1 MPENKYHKIEDFL
14 MDNSFVEWA
23 LGNSA
28 EEDGYWKNFPLQH
41 PNCED
46 IFKQA
51 CDIIQSFHIRSVND
65 LSEKDVDLIIAHV
78 NSRIVGGKTPS
89 YVQPIRSQKNNLL
102 RFAAILIIAIAVG
115 LMAIN
120 VSKKRQADNQV
131 NLQTSS
137 HVINKSGTPMLVKLP
152 DNSSVILQ
160 PGAQINYPNIF
171 SSSKREVNLK
181 GEALFEVSK
190 NPAKPFYVYSGELT
204 IRVVGTSFKVK
215 ANDSE
220 GQYKVSVSTGRVEVS
235 AHKLKSTGS
244 KNKPLIVLTANQQ
257 AVLYREDLKL
267 EKVVLKRP
275 MLLSKESTNIHFNF
289 SATPFSKVVTTMED
303 AYGVHITYDE
313 KVMGNCQLT
322 ASLTDQSLDERLKLI
337 CKAVEAEYKIID
349 GQIIITGHGCD
360 NQLILNN

>member
-28 EEDGYWKNFPLQH
+28 TEDDYWKDFLLQH
-41 PNCED
+41 PACED

-51 CDIIQSFHIRSVND
+51 CDIIQSFHIKSVND
-65 LSEKDVDLIIAHV
+65 LTEKDIDLIISHV
-78 NSRIVGGKTPS
+78 NTRIAGRVTTP
-89 YVQPIRSQKNNLL
+89 YVIPIKSKRNNLL
-102 RFAAILIIAIAVG
+102 RFAAFLIIAVTVG
-115 LMAIN
+115 LVAVH
-120 VSKKRQADNQV
+120 VSKKQAGDKI

-137 HVINKSGTPMLVKLP
+137 RVINKSGAPMLVKLP

-160 PGAQINYPNIF
+160 PGAQINYSNTF
-171 SSSKREVNLK
+171 SGNKREVSLQ

-204 IRVVGTSFKVK
+204 IRVVGTSFMVK

-235 AHKLKSTGS
+235 AHSVKVTES
-244 KNKPLIVLTANQQ
+244 KNKSSIVLSANQQ
-257 AVLYREDLKL
+257 VVLYRKDLRL
-267 EKVVLKRP
+267 EKAVLKKP
-275 MLLSKESTNIHFNF
+275 MLLSKESTSIHFNF
-289 SATPFSKVVTTMED
+289 SATPFSKVVTTIEE

-313 KVMGNCQLT
+313 KVMDNCQLT
-322 ASLTDQSLDERLKLI
+322 ASLSDQSLDERLKLI
-337 CKAVEAEYKIID
+337 CKAVEAEYKIVG
-349 GQIIITGHGCD
+349 GQITITGNGCD